1 MDNDRQCKKVR
12 KIFEMVRYIKILL
25 NTHYTSKVIITIFLI
40 LHCQELGK
48 AENSRINIAGLYSGE
63 DGFWNAEAVRTISD
77 IAVEMIK
84 ETTILN
90 GYELNVVWKTS
101 QCDRNISLYN
111 FLEFIH
117 EVETTYHF
125 IFGPS
130 CSSAAEP
137 VADIIPVYALNM
149 LTSTSTSPGLTN
161 ENKYPNTILGVPT
174 YDKLVVVYMKLIEK
188 FEWHRIGL
196 INQDTGIFNSAN
208 EILSDQLKKKGIA
221 FDNERIVDATDRDE
235 VDRKLERLV
244 YTQGYRIIIANFYED
259 SAYQIFCRASKLK
272 YIRPHIT
279 WIIPSWYSRDWV
291 EENHNRTYDASRE
304 NETCSIQEIHDFIE
318 GALGV
323 DSILRLIDHNI
334 SAVET
339 ETIFKPETLTEFN
352 ITRGELW
359 NRIHSKLEAN
369 RPTETIDPNIEKYAI
384 YAFDAM
390 VTLAKI
396 FDNALK
402 DGSKILT
409 HFDYHDRNKTSQ
421 NNLIAEHLVQDIYDI
436 EFEGLTGRVSYGNRS
451 RKESP
456 GEIVEF
462 VNGKEVLVGIMKSIS
477 KENVDNIDTYQHD
490 IEVIKEVT
498 TCEKDGE
505 KCDGVEL
512 HNLPIVAIV
521 ITCLFAACGI
531 VFTVVFMII
540 NLTYRKKKV
549 VKLSSPL
556 LNTIILSGALLQCIV
571 AVLVVLDNR
580 LLGRKPEDTSTCIGC
595 TILCHLIWWLPAL
608 ATDLI
613 FGTLVGKAFRVYR
626 IAIRKTMNSKVKNT
640 EIFLFVSALLLLD
653 TLYTIVWAAIPQI
666 QLQFIAQGPLE
677 TGYNEIADSRAPFWY
692 IFYCAEGGDINSPAI
707 VLRFVYILFRWILYG
722 VGLFIA
728 YQIRNM
734 CIKGV
739 NEFQSITLATLATI
753 FFNLFRIILSIIIP
767 SVRLFDAA
775 ISLLSI
781 SYVLDTVVVVSFIF
795 LPKLYYIVKD
805 PKEDNEYGG
814 VHNTSETEV
823 FLLKQVYINNL
834 KQEIDNIKFERD
846 KFAKD
851 LEKFTESTMMCDN
864 MDAMISTNTEAMFVP
879 NDPNNHKNQARNCH
893 AELAFNCS
901 DELASD
907 CSDEVA
913 CNSPEHNDLVI
924 MNVFKENLY

>member
-1 MDNDRQCKKVR
+1 M
-12 KIFEMVRYIKILL
+12 LL
-25 NTHYTSKVIITIFLI
+25 STITIIFLI
-40 LHCQELGK
+40 LQYQLLGK
-48 AENSRINIAGLYSGE
+48 AEKARINIAGLYSGE
-63 DGFWNAEAVRTISD
+63 DGFWNAQAVRTISD

-161 ENKYPNTILGVPT
+161 GEIYPNTYLGSPISNN
-174 YDKLVVVYMKLIEK
+174 LVVVYMKLIEK
-188 FEWHRIGL
+188 FNWRRIG
-196 INQDTGIFNSAN
+196 IVNQDTGVFNGLM
-208 EILSDQLKKKGIA
+208 EKLSDQLKKRGIG
-221 FDNERIVDATDRDE
+221 FDNERIINASDTEKVN
-235 VDRKLERLV
+235 RKLERLIE
-244 YTQGYRIIIANFYED
+244 TQKYRVVIANFYED

-323 DSILRLIDHNI
+323 DNILSLIDHNI

-409 HFDYHDRNKTSQ
+409 HFDYHDRNKSSQ

-436 EFEGLTGRVSYGNRS
+436 EFEGLTGRVSYGDRS

-477 KENVDNIDTYQHD
+477 KENVEDIDTYQHD
-490 IEVIKEVT
+490 IEVIREVT

-521 ITCLFAACGI
+521 ITCVLAACGI

-540 NLTYRKKKV
+540 NLVFRKETVFEK
-549 VKLSSPL
+549 SSPL

-580 LLGRKPEDTSTCIGC
+580 LLGRKPEDTSACIGC

-613 FGTLVGKAFRVYR
+613 FGTLVGKAFREYWMTTQK
-626 IAIRKTMNSKVKNT
+626 APNDKRKMNNT
-640 EIFLFVSALLLLD
+640 VILLFVLPLLLLD

-666 QLQFIAQGPLE
+666 HLQFIAQGPLE

-692 IFYCAEGGDINSPAI
+692 IFYCAEGGDINSPVIA
-707 VLRFVYILFRWILYG
+707 LRFVYLLFRWILYG
-722 VGLFIA
+722 IGLYLA

-739 NEFQSITLATLATI
+739 NELQLITLATFATV
-753 FFNLFRIILSIIIP
+753 FFNLVRIILSIMIP

-795 LPKLYYIVKD
+795 LPKLFCIVTDSEKAKKD
-805 PKEDNEYGG
+805 DSTSKSDVNEFCISKLIR
-814 VHNTSETEV
+814 T
-823 FLLKQVYINNL
+823 IA
-834 KQEIDNIKFERD
+834 NIKTGPENKRV
-846 KFAKD
+846 
-851 LEKFTESTMMCDN
+851 EGES
-864 MDAMISTNTEAMFVP
+864 
-879 NDPNNHKNQARNCH
+879 Q
-893 AELAFNCS
+893 
-901 DELASD
+901 
-907 CSDEVA
+907 
-913 CNSPEHNDLVI
+913 
-924 MNVFKENLY
+924 

>member
-1 MDNDRQCKKVR
+1 M
-12 KIFEMVRYIKILL
+12 LL
-25 NTHYTSKVIITIFLI
+25 STITIIFLI
-40 LHCQELGK
+40 LQYQQLGK
-48 AENSRINIAGLYSGE
+48 AEKARINIAGLYSGE
-63 DGFWNAEAVRTISD
+63 DGFWNAQAVRTISD

-117 EVETTYHF
+117 EVETIYHF

-161 ENKYPNTILGVPT
+161 GEIYPNTYLGSPISNN
-174 YDKLVVVYMKLIEK
+174 LVVVYMKLIEK
-188 FEWHRIGL
+188 FNWRRIG
-196 INQDTGIFNSAN
+196 IVNQDTGVFNGLM
-208 EILSDQLKKKGIA
+208 EKLSDQLKKRGIG
-221 FDNERIVDATDRDE
+221 FDNERIINASDTEKVN
-235 VDRKLERLV
+235 RKLERLIE
-244 YTQGYRIIIANFYED
+244 TQKYRVVIANFYED

-323 DSILRLIDHNI
+323 DNILRLIDHNI

-369 RPTETIDPNIEKYAI
+369 RPTEMIDPNIEKYAI

-421 NNLIAEHLVQDIYDI
+421 NNLIAEHLVRDIYDI
-436 EFEGLTGRVSYGNRS
+436 EFEGLTGRVSYGDRS

-490 IEVIKEVT
+490 IEVIKKVT

-521 ITCLFAACGI
+521 ITCVLAACGI

-540 NLTYRKKKV
+540 NLVFRKETVFEK
-549 VKLSSPL
+549 SSPL

-580 LLGRKPEDTSTCIGC
+580 LLGRKPEDTSACIGC

-613 FGTLVGKAFRVYR
+613 FGTLVGKAFREYWMTTQK
-626 IAIRKTMNSKVKNT
+626 APNDKRKMNNT
-640 EIFLFVSALLLLD
+640 VILLFVLPLLLLD

-666 QLQFIAQGPLE
+666 HLQFIAQGPLE

-707 VLRFVYILFRWILYG
+707 ALRFVYLLFRWILYG
-722 VGLFIA
+722 IGLYLA

-739 NEFQSITLATLATI
+739 NELQLITLATFATV
-753 FFNLFRIILSIIIP
+753 FFNLVRIILSIMIP

-795 LPKLYYIVKD
+795 LPKLFCVVT
-805 PKEDNEYGG
+805 DNEKAKKDDS
-814 VHNTSETEV
+814 TSKSDVNE
-823 FLLKQVYINNL
+823 FCI
-834 KQEIDNIKFERD
+834 IKLIRKIAKIKTGLENERV
-846 KFAKD
+846 
-851 LEKFTESTMMCDN
+851 EGES
-864 MDAMISTNTEAMFVP
+864 
-879 NDPNNHKNQARNCH
+879 Q
-893 AELAFNCS
+893 
-901 DELASD
+901 
-907 CSDEVA
+907 
-913 CNSPEHNDLVI
+913 
-924 MNVFKENLY
+924 

>member
-1 MDNDRQCKKVR
+1 MH
-12 KIFEMVRYIKILL
+12 LS
-25 NTHYTSKVIITIFLI
+25 TITIIFLI
-40 LHCQELGK
+40 LHCQLLGK
-48 AENSRINIAGLYSGE
+48 AEKARINIAGLYSGE
-63 DGFWNAEAVRTISD
+63 DGFWNAQVVRTISD

-90 GYELNVVWKTS
+90 CYELNVVWKTS

-149 LTSTSTSPGLTN
+149 LTSTSSSPGLTN
-161 ENKYPNTILGVPT
+161 ENKYPNTFLGMPT

-208 EILSDQLKKKGIA
+208 EILSNQLKKKGIA

-291 EENHNRTYDASRE
+291 EENHNRTYDASME
-304 NETCSIQEIHDFIE
+304 NETCNIQEIHDFIE

-323 DSILRLIDHNI
+323 DFILSLIDHNI

-359 NRIHSKLEAN
+359 NRIHNKLEAN
-369 RPTETIDPNIEKYAI
+369 RPTETIDPNVEKYAI

-402 DGSKILT
+402 NGSKILT
-409 HFDYHDRNKTSQ
+409 HFNYHDRNKSSQ

-436 EFEGLTGRVSYGNRS
+436 EFEGLTGRVSYGDRS

-477 KENVDNIDTYQHD
+477 KESVEDIDTYQHD
-490 IEVIKEVT
+490 IEVIREVT

-512 HNLPIVAIV
+512 HNLPIVVIV
-521 ITCLFAACGI
+521 ITCVLAACGI

-540 NLTYRKKKV
+540 NLIFRKETVFEK
-549 VKLSSPL
+549 SSPL
-556 LNTIILSGALLQCIV
+556 LNTIILSGALLQCIA

-608 ATDLI
+608 ANDLI
-613 FGTLVGKAFRVYR
+613 FGTLVGKAFREYWMEIQKINNNR
-626 IAIRKTMNSKVKNT
+626 TKMNNT
-640 EIFLFVSALLLLD
+640 VILLFVLPLLLLD
-653 TLYTIVWAAIPQI
+653 TLYTIVWATIPPI

-692 IFYCAEGGDINSPAI
+692 IFYCAEGGDINSPVIA
-707 VLRFVYILFRWILYG
+707 LRFVYLLFRWILYG
-722 VGLFIA
+722 IGLYLA

-734 CIKGV
+734 CINGLS
-739 NEFQSITLATLATI
+739 ELQSITLATFATV
-753 FFNLFRIILSIIIP
+753 FFNLFRIILSIMIP

-795 LPKLYYIVKD
+795 LPKLYYIVTDSEKRSNEEAVSTLK
-805 PKEDNEYGG
+805 PEVYYLKEI
-814 VHNTSETEV
+814 
-823 FLLKQVYINNL
+823 YISKL
-834 KQEIDNIKFERD
+834 IREIANIKDELEEM
-846 KFAKD
+846 KAASNSKD
-851 LEKFTESTMMCDN
+851 GIAPTTTGQT
-864 MDAMISTNTEAMFVP
+864 IVV
-879 NDPNNHKNQARNCH
+879 NDPESLTYNH
-893 AELAFNCS
+893 
-901 DELASD
+901 
-907 CSDEVA
+907 
-913 CNSPEHNDLVI
+913 PE
-924 MNVFKENLY
+924 K

>member
-1 MDNDRQCKKVR
+1 MFANAKP
-12 KIFEMVRYIKILL
+12 L
-25 NTHYTSKVIITIFLI
+25 FLI
-40 LHCQELGK
+40 LFLILQCQLYVRT
-48 AENSRINIAGLYSGE
+48 ENNQINIAGLYSNNKGL
-63 DGFWNAEAVRTISD
+63 WNAELVRTISD
-77 IAVEMIK
+77 IAVEIIK
-84 ETTILN
+84 ESTILN
-90 GYELNVVWKTS
+90 GYELMVTWRAS
-101 QCDRNISLYN
+101 QCSRTISLN
-111 FLEFIH
+111 RFLDIVH

-149 LTSTSTSPGLTN
+149 LTSTSTSIGLTDG
-161 ENKYPNTILGVPT
+161 NKYPNTFIGMPT

-196 INQDTGIFNSAN
+196 INQDTGIFNSVN

-291 EENHNRTYDASRE
+291 EENHNRTYDASME
-304 NETCSIQEIHDFIE
+304 NETCNIQEIHDFIE

-323 DSILRLIDHNI
+323 DNVFRLIDHNI

-339 ETIFKPETLTEFN
+339 ENIFKPETLTEFN

-359 NRIHSKLEAN
+359 NKIHSKLEAN
-369 RPTETIDPNIEKYAI
+369 RPTETIDPNVEKYAI

-409 HFDYHDRNKTSQ
+409 HFDYHDRNKSSQ

-436 EFEGLTGRVSYGNRS
+436 EFEGLTGRVSYGDRS

-477 KENVDNIDTYQHD
+477 KENVEDIDTYQHD
-490 IEVIKEVT
+490 IEVIREVT

-521 ITCLFAACGI
+521 ITCVLAACGI

-540 NLTYRKKKV
+540 NLVFRKKKV

-608 ATDLI
+608 ANDLI
-613 FGTLVGKAFRVYR
+613 FGTLVGKAFRVYK
-626 IAIRKTMNSKVKNT
+626 IAIRQVITSNVKN
-640 EIFLFVSALLLLD
+640 IQILLFVSALLLLD
-653 TLYTIVWAAIPQI
+653 TLYTIVWAAIPPI

-677 TGYNEIADSRAPFWY
+677 TGYSEIGDSKAPFWY
-692 IFYCAEGGDINSPAI
+692 IFYCAEGGDINSPVIA
-707 VLRFVYILFRWILYG
+707 LRFVYILFRWILYG
-722 VGLFIA
+722 IGLYFA
-728 YQIRNM
+728 YQIRKIN
-734 CIKGV
+734 IRGV
-739 NEFQSITLATLATI
+739 NEFQSITLATLATV
-753 FFNLFRIILSIIIP
+753 FFNLVRIILVTMIP
-767 SVRLFDAA
+767 SVRLFDTA

-781 SYVLDTVVVVSFIF
+781 SYVLDTVLVVSFIF
-795 LPKLYYIVKD
+795 IPKLYYILKD
-805 PKEDNEYGG
+805 PEEKKVYGG
-814 VHNTSETEV
+814 VHNNSEISGFVHQLQRTKIVDELVKLKAERDSLIIEVSERRESISHPMVKGTMLQTTFEETSDHKISGELDGIELTEV
-823 FLLKQVYINNL
+823 NAVI
-834 KQEIDNIKFERD
+834 
-846 KFAKD
+846 
-851 LEKFTESTMMCDN
+851 
-864 MDAMISTNTEAMFVP
+864 V
-879 NDPNNHKNQARNCH
+879 
-893 AELAFNCS
+893 
-901 DELASD
+901 
-907 CSDEVA
+907 
-913 CNSPEHNDLVI
+913 NDLSTS
-924 MNVFKENLY
+924 LP